1 MTNASQLLNVDEE
14 RLIAK
19 MTDYLRRLIAE
30 KKVNGVVGGL
40 SGGVDSAVLFSLLVR
55 SLGEKFV
62 HAMYLYDRDNEW
74 SQGANAQHVADWLNI
89 ELEAESLEKLKGDEN
104 AFNTIAVRIARISP
118 VINRL
123 IFRLYRLFAKESPF
137 VSSLRAGNQAA
148 KPQNVV
154 LEYIDRYADELY
166 YARHRYRRQILEE
179 EAKAHNWLVLG
190 AANRTEWEVGWFVKG
205 GVDDLPDQP
214 LIGLYKTQ
222 VRQMAAYLGVPE
234 KIRKQAPSADMVRGV
249 SDEYAIG
256 MRYSTL
262 DLGLDYLAGGVS
274 LEDLHSAGVTD
285 KDVQRIREMKELSQ
299 WKRQGMASPPA
310 IDGSIRGG
318 LRVGY

>member
-1 MTNASQLLNVDEE
+1 MINASQLLKIDEE

-19 MTDYLRRLIAE
+19 MSDYLHSLCAQKE
-30 KKVNGVVGGL
+30 VGGVVGGL

-55 SLGEKFV
+55 SLGQKSV
-62 HAMYLYDRDNEW
+62 HAMYLYDQDNEW
-74 SQGANAQHVADWLNI
+74 SQGANAQHVADWLKI
-89 ELEAESLEKLKGDEN
+89 ELKAENLEKLKGDESS
-104 AFNTIAVRIARISP
+104 FNTTAVRIARISP

-137 VSSLRAGNQAA
+137 VSSLRAGSRAA
-148 KPQNVV
+148 KTQNVV

-234 KIRKQAPSADMVRGV
+234 NIRKQAPSADMVRGV

-262 DLGLDYLAGGVS
+262 DLGLDYLADGVS

-285 KDVQRIREMKELSQ
+285 KGVQRIREMKELSQ
-299 WKRQGMASPPA
+299 WKRQDSIAPPA
-310 IDGSIRGG
+310 IDGSIHGG